1 MQEKQPAG
9 LEHSVSLG
17 DVANCDVKSRS
28 RENLAGENCDGKFPR
43 PGDWSENS
51 VQMEFAELQSCSDAT
66 RWSANLRPFS
76 SLESFTWNLSNS

>member
-43 PGDWSENS
+43 VTGAKI
-51 VQMEFAELQSCSDAT
+51 QC
-66 RWSANLRPFS
+66 R
-76 SLESFTWNLSNS
+76 WNLQNYNHAVTRRDGPPIFDRFPHWSHSHGT